1 MTNHM
6 VLFNLDSSRARES
19 YALPLLSVRRV
30 LRMVEVTPLPKAP
43 SVVLGV
49 VDMHGE
55 MIPIM
60 SMRKRLGMDEP
71 EADPAAQ
78 ILVAETPRR
87 SMGLV
92 VHEVT
97 GVQPFKQEEIISA
110 KTMVSG
116 VEHIAGLAR
125 IEEGIVLIHDL
136 EKFISPQEEEQL
148 EGLLARGAG
157 A

>member
-6 VLFNLDSSRARES
+6 VVFNLDSNHERQS
-19 YALPLLSVRRV
+19 YALPLLGVWRV
-30 LRMVEVTPLPKAP
+30 LHMIEITPLPKAP

-71 EADPAAQ
+71 EPDPTAQ

-87 SMGLV
+87 SMGIV

-97 GVQPFKQEEIISA
+97 GVRKIDREEIISA
-110 KTMVSG
+110 KKMVSG

-125 IEEGIVLIHDL
+125 LEEGIVLIHDL
-136 EKFISPQEEEQL
+136 EKFLSPQEEEQL
-148 EGLLARGAG
+148 DGLLVRGAG